1 MMTGLPQTDLG
12 VAFYTLEWIIR
23 LGALLTVPFR
33 RSPAATRAWLLLI
46 FFLPVPGLLLFWTIG
61 SPRFPE
67 WRRLRFRELD
77 PLFTDVGQRLA
88 PAAPPPDAGRDP
100 IVALSRSLGQ
110 MPATAGNAVDL
121 IADYGEG
128 IDRLVADI
136 DGARLHVRILVY
148 IFADD
153 AVGRRVAEALGRAV
167 ARGVP
172 CQVMFDPV
180 GSRPWRKRVGPMLE
194 QAGVDVRQALPLR
207 WLRARTRRDM
217 RNHRK
222 LFVIDGAIGYVGSQ
236 NIVARDFK
244 PGIVNQELV
253 ARVTGPVVAEMEAL
267 VRADWY
273 METRSLPAVPPVIPA
288 PTGDVVAQLLPSGA
302 NHPLEGF
309 KTLLVWQLHQAR
321 AHAVLVAPYFIPDD
335 DLLDAMRTA
344 AMRGVRVDIVLS
356 FVVDQWLVH
365 FAQSSYYAE
374 LLAAGIHIHTYR
386 DYLLHAKT
394 VSIDGR
400 LAVVGSSNVDMR
412 SFQLNEEASLLLLDE
427 ASVAAVEAV
436 QQSYLAASDQLDR
449 ATWRSRP
456 FYRKVAENVARMVG
470 SLL

>member
-1 MMTGLPQTDLG
+1 MGLPESDLG
-12 VAFYTLEWIIR
+12 VAFYVLEWVIR
-23 LGALLTVPFR
+23 LGALFTVPFR

-67 WRRLRFRELD
+67 WRRTRFRELD
-77 PLFTDVGQRLA
+77 PWFTVIGQRLA
-88 PAAPPPDAGRDP
+88 AAAPPADAGRDP
-100 IVALSRSLGQ
+100 IIALSHALGR
-110 MPATAGNAVDL
+110 MPATAGNDIAL
-121 IADYGEG
+121 ISNYDEA

-136 DGARLHVRILVY
+136 DGARMHVRILVY

-153 AVGRRVAEALGRAV
+153 AVGQRVADALARAV
-167 ARGVP
+167 ARGVT

-180 GSRPWRKRVGPMLE
+180 GSRPWRKGLLPMME
-194 QAGVDVRQALPLR
+194 GAGVEVQQALPLR
-207 WLRARTRRDM
+207 WLRGRTRRDM

-222 LFVIDGAIGYVGSQ
+222 LFVIDGMIGYVGSQ
-236 NIVARDFK
+236 NIVAQDFK
-244 PGIVNQELV
+244 PGIVNRELV
-253 ARVTGPVVAEMEAL
+253 ARVTGPVVVEMEAL

-273 METRSLPAVPPVIPA
+273 METRALQDVPLMIPDRA
-288 PTGDVVAQLLPSGA
+288 GEGIAQLLPSGA

-309 KTLLVWQLHQAR
+309 KTLLVWQLHQAQAR
-321 AHAVLVAPYFIPDD
+321 AVLVTPYFIPDD

-344 AMRGVRVDIVLS
+344 ALRGVRIDIVLS
-356 FVVDQWLVH
+356 SVVDQWLVH
-365 FAQSSYYAE
+365 SAQSSYYTE
-374 LLAAGIHIHTYR
+374 LMAAGVHIHSYR

-394 VSIDGR
+394 VSIDGQ

-412 SFQLNEEASLLLLDE
+412 SFQLNEEASLLLLDA

-436 QQSYLAASDQLDR
+436 QQDYLAASDELDL
-449 ATWRSRP
+449 ATWRARP
-456 FYRKVAENVARMVG
+456 FTRKVAENVARMVG